1 LLSIENVT
9 EMKPIFYTILLKN
22 SHRALHLKSE
32 LDNKGFIM
40 DKHMNPVATILI
52 IEDNEDLLELE
63 EFYLLQEGYKVVG
76 VTSTKEVES
85 ILEQENVDLMLVDRT
100 LPRVEGSEFVGYLRD
115 KGILIPVIFV
125 SAKDRD
131 EEIEEGFLRGGDDY
145 LRKPFNMKELLFR
158 VKAIL
163 RRTNAIEHEK
173 LIARDITMDF
183 NTRKTYIESDE
194 VELTK
199 LEFELLS
206 LFIKNKNRALEREY
220 LIQNIWNEN
229 EDIQKRTVNV
239 TINRLKK
246 KIDPYEDK
254 EYIVPIRGI
263 GYKFQ

>member
-1 LLSIENVT
+1 MNNNID
-9 EMKPIFYTILLKN
+9 PI
-22 SHRALHLKSE
+22 
-32 LDNKGFIM
+32 
-40 DKHMNPVATILI
+40 ATILI

-63 EFYLLQEGYKVVG
+63 KFHLMQEGYKVIG
-76 VTSTKEVES
+76 STSTKGVEDR
-85 ILEQENVDLMLVDRT
+85 LEEGVDLMLVDRT
-100 LPRVEGSEFVGYLRD
+100 LPRVEGSEFVSYLRN
-115 KGILIPVIFV
+115 KGVTTPVMFV
-125 SAKDRD
+125 SAKDTD

-145 LRKPFNMKELLFR
+145 LRKPFNIKELLYR

-163 RRTNAIEHEK
+163 RRTNAIEYER
-173 LIARDITMDF
+173 LIARDIVMDF
-183 NTRKTYIESDE
+183 NTRKTYIENDE

-220 LIQNIWNEN
+220 LLQNIWHDNEST
-229 EDIQKRTVNV
+229 QKRTVNV

-254 EYIVPIRGI
+254 EYIVPVRGV

>member
-1 LLSIENVT
+1 MVT
-9 EMKPIFYTILLKN
+9 NI
-22 SHRALHLKSE
+22 
-32 LDNKGFIM
+32 D
-40 DKHMNPVATILI
+40 PVATILI
-52 IEDNEDLLELE
+52 IEDNEDLLEIE
-63 EFYLLQEGYKVVG
+63 EFHLMKEGYCVIG

-85 ILEQENVDLMLVDRT
+85 MLEQGVDLMLVDRT
-100 LPRVEGSEFVGYLRD
+100 LPQVEGSEFVSYLRD
-115 KGILIPVIFV
+115 KGVTIPVMFV
-125 SAKDRD
+125 SAKDTD
-131 EEIEEGFLRGGDDY
+131 KEIEEGFLRGGDDY
-145 LRKPFNMKELLFR
+145 LRKPFNMKELLYR

-163 RRTNAIEHEK
+163 RRTNAIEQER
-173 LIARDITMDF
+173 LMARDIIMDF

-220 LIQNIWNEN
+220 LIQNIWHES

-246 KIDPYEDK
+246 KIDPQENK
-254 EYIVPIRGI
+254 EYIVPVRGI

>member
-1 LLSIENVT
+1 MQYIKIKRDT
-9 EMKPIFYTILLKN
+9 
-22 SHRALHLKSE
+22 
-32 LDNKGFIM
+32 KGFVMVTNI
-40 DKHMNPVATILI
+40 DPVATILI
-52 IEDNEDLLELE
+52 IEDNEDLLEIE
-63 EFYLLQEGYKVVG
+63 EFHLMKEGYCVIG

-85 ILEQENVDLMLVDRT
+85 MLEQGVDLMLVDRT
-100 LPRVEGSEFVGYLRD
+100 LPQVEGSEFVSYLRD
-115 KGILIPVIFV
+115 KGVTIPVMFV
-125 SAKDRD
+125 SAKDTD
-131 EEIEEGFLRGGDDY
+131 KEIEEGFLRGGDDY
-145 LRKPFNMKELLFR
+145 LRKPFNMKELLYR

-163 RRTNAIEHEK
+163 RRTNAIEHDR
-173 LIARDITMDF
+173 LIARDIIMDF

-220 LIQNIWNEN
+220 LIQNIWHES

-246 KIDPYEDK
+246 KIDPQENK
-254 EYIVPIRGI
+254 EYIVPVRGI